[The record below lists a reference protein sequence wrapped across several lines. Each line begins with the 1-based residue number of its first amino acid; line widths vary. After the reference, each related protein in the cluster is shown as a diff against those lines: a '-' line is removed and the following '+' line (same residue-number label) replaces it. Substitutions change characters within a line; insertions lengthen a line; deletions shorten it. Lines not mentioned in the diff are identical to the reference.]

1 MNKPSV
7 LFADASAR
15 ALAAVPSPCQEVLAA
30 LMSPDATT
38 VEIGA
43 LIARDKIMNYR
54 VLQAIN
60 SAQFGL
66 SRRITD
72 AAEAVGLLGFATV
85 RSILAELDALQ
96 SVQSA
101 QPGVLPPELPLLPPF
116 HASQARQ
123 AEQTAVRG

>member
-1 MNKPSV
+1 MNEPSV
-7 LFADASAR
+7 LLADASAR
-15 ALAAVPSPCQEVLAA
+15 CPAAVPSLCQEALAA
-30 LMSPDATT
+30 LMSPDASTI
-38 VEIGA
+38 EIGG
-43 LIARDKIMNYR
+43 LIAQDRIMNSR

-60 SAQFGL
+60 SVQFGL
-66 SRRITD
+66 SRKITD
-72 AAEAVGLLGFATV
+72 AAEAVGLLGFARV